1 MADFLEIAGL
11 RIPNDP
17 AVITPPVARAIE
29 NGRYERAEM
38 AGLRKFVKPEDRIIE
53 LGAGIGVVSAFLAR
67 EMGVKNILCIEANPS
82 LCAFITRV
90 HRANGIAGVEVR
102 NAVALDDL
110 AEARPTATFY
120 VREPFWASSL
130 DGEAEYERAVEVPAL
145 RLSELI
151 GEFRADT
158 LIVDIEGGERDL
170 FTFAE
175 LAGIDKVFLEIHT
188 RKIKRIGVK
197 MCFDALSL
205 AGFAYDQQVSRGG
218 LVLFRRIPKWQMEAL
233 EGETG

>member
-1 MADFLEIAGL
+1 MDDFLEIAGL

-17 AVITPPVARAIE
+17 AVITSRIAQSIE

-38 AGLRKFVKPEDRIIE
+38 AGIRKFVKPEDRIIE
-53 LGAGIGVVSAFLAR
+53 LGAGIGVISSFLAKH
-67 EMGVKNILCIEANPS
+67 MGVKNILCIEANPS

-90 HRANGIAGVEVR
+90 HRANGISGVEVR

-110 AEARPTATFY
+110 ARGGTATFY

-130 DGEAEYERAVEVPAL
+130 DGEAEYEQAVEVPAL

-170 FTFAE
+170 FT
-175 LAGIDKVFLEIHT
+175 LTDLTGVNKVFLEIHT

-218 LVLFRRIPKWQMEAL
+218 LVLFRRIPRWQMEAL